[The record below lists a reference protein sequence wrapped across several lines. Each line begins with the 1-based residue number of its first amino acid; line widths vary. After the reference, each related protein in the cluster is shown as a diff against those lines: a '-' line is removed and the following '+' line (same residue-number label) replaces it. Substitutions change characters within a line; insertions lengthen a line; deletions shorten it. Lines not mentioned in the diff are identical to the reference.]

1 MWEYPIARAYADARI
16 VKIAGGSIEI
26 MKHII
31 GRQLFADNTSR
42 DKDAILNGVAGVNP
56 VLRSSSTMSPFDLSA
71 PTCSPAS
78 ASSSPAAAPA
88 WARSWRA
95 SSSRHGAAV
104 HICGRREG
112 VLQAGGDRA
121 AGERAAHGGS
131 AQYHICDVR
140 DAEQIEAMVERI
152 WAGGPLTGLVNNA
165 AANFI
170 SPSVDISPRGFA
182 AVRSTV
188 MDGALFATL
197 ACGRRWIAQGLPGSV
212 VSMLVTWVW
221 TGSAYV
227 LPSTMAKTA
236 VHAMTMSL
244 AVEWGKH
251 NIRVNAVAPG
261 PFPTESAWEKL
272 APIPKA
278 NVGAASADEV
288 PMGRFGSMHE
298 LCNLLTFLQADGCEY
313 LTGQNIAIDGGH
325 HLAAPSTFAA
335 LGKLTPRGLGRSQGA
350 GAGRAEQ
357 EKAQRS
363 AG

>member
-1 MWEYPIARAYADARI
+1 MTPSTFRADVLAGKRILITGGGTGLGKELARP
-16 VKIAGGSIEI
+16 
-26 MKHII
+26 
-31 GRQLFADNTSR
+31 F
-42 DKDAILNGVAGVNP
+42 VA
-56 VLRSSSTMSPFDLSA
+56 
-71 PTCSPAS
+71 
-78 ASSSPAAAPA
+78 
-88 WARSWRA
+88 
-95 SSSRHGAAV
+95 HGAAV
-104 HICGRREG
+104 HICGRREA
-112 VLQAGGDRA
+112 VLQAAVDELRQAAQQGGTV
-121 AGERAAHGGS
+121 AH
-131 AQYHICDVR
+131 HVCDVR
-140 DAEQIEAMVERI
+140 DAEQIEAMVDRI
-152 WAGGPLTGLVNNA
+152 WAGGALTGLVNNA

-170 SPSVDISPRGFA
+170 APSVDISPRGFA

-197 ACGRRWIAQGLPGSV
+197 ACGKRWIRDGLPGSV

-244 AVEWGKH
+244 AVEWGRH

-288 PMGRFGSMHE
+288 PMGRFGRMPE

-335 LGKLTPRGLGRSQGA
+335 LGKLTPDDWAEAKALVR
-350 GAGRAEQ
+350 GRAEQ

-363 AG
+363 TG

>member
-1 MWEYPIARAYADARI
+1 MNTAMFRPDVLSGKRILITGGGTGLGKELAR
-16 VKIAGGSIEI
+16 
-26 MKHII
+26 
-31 GRQLFADNTSR
+31 QF
-42 DKDAILNGVAGVNP
+42 VACG
-56 VLRSSSTMSPFDLSA
+56 
-71 PTCSPAS
+71 AS
-78 ASSSPAAAPA
+78 
-88 WARSWRA
+88 
-95 SSSRHGAAV
+95 V
-104 HICGRREG
+104 HICGRREA
-112 VLQAGGDRA
+112 VLQATVAELSA
-121 AGERAAHGGS
+121 AAAHGGN

-140 DAEQIEAMVERI
+140 DADQIDAMVERI
-152 WAGGPLTGLVNNA
+152 WQGGPLTGLVNNA

-197 ACGRRWIAQGLPGSV
+197 SCGKRWIAQGLPGSV

-227 LPSTMAKTA
+227 LPSVMAKTA

-244 AVEWGKH
+244 AVEWGRH

-278 NVGAASADEV
+278 NVGAASKDEV
-288 PMGRFGSMHE
+288 PMQRFGKMHE

-313 LTGQNIAIDGGH
+313 ITGQNIAIDGGH

-335 LGKLTPRGLGRSQGA
+335 LGRLTPEDWAEAKAIVR
-350 GAGRAEQ
+350 GRAEQ
-357 EKAQRS
+357 EKVQR
-363 AG
+363 GTT

>member
-1 MWEYPIARAYADARI
+1 MNTAMFRPDVLSGKRILITGGGTGLGKELAR
-16 VKIAGGSIEI
+16 
-26 MKHII
+26 
-31 GRQLFADNTSR
+31 QF
-42 DKDAILNGVAGVNP
+42 VACG
-56 VLRSSSTMSPFDLSA
+56 
-71 PTCSPAS
+71 AS
-78 ASSSPAAAPA
+78 
-88 WARSWRA
+88 
-95 SSSRHGAAV
+95 V
-104 HICGRREG
+104 HICGRREA
-112 VLQAGGDRA
+112 VLQATVAELSA
-121 AGERAAHGGS
+121 AAAHGGN

-140 DAEQIEAMVERI
+140 DADQIDAMVERI
-152 WAGGPLTGLVNNA
+152 WQGGPLTGLVNNA

-197 ACGRRWIAQGLPGSV
+197 SCGKRWIAQGLPGSV

-227 LPSTMAKTA
+227 LPSVMAKTA

-244 AVEWGKH
+244 AVEWGRH

-278 NVGAASADEV
+278 NVGAASKDEV
-288 PMGRFGSMHE
+288 PMQRFGKMHE

-313 LTGQNIAIDGGH
+313 ITGQNIAIDGGH

-335 LGKLTPRGLGRSQGA
+335 LGRLTPEDWAEAKAIVR
-350 GAGRAEQ
+350 GRAEQ
-357 EKAQRS
+357 EKAQRGT
-363 AG
+363 A

>member
-1 MWEYPIARAYADARI
+1 MTPSTFRPDVLAGKRILITGGGTGLGKELAR
-16 VKIAGGSIEI
+16 
-26 MKHII
+26 H
-31 GRQLFADNTSR
+31 F
-42 DKDAILNGVAGVNP
+42 VA
-56 VLRSSSTMSPFDLSA
+56 
-71 PTCSPAS
+71 
-78 ASSSPAAAPA
+78 
-88 WARSWRA
+88 
-95 SSSRHGAAV
+95 HGASV
-104 HICGRREG
+104 HICGRREA
-112 VLQAGGDRA
+112 VLQQAVAELRESA
-121 AGERAAHGGS
+121 LHGGT
-131 AQYHICDVR
+131 ALHHVCDVR
-140 DAEQIEAMVERI
+140 EADQIEAMVARI

-227 LPSTMAKTA
+227 LPSVMAKTA

-244 AVEWGKH
+244 AVEWGRH

-278 NVGAASADEV
+278 NVGAASAEEV
-288 PMGRFGSMHE
+288 PMQRYGRMSE

-335 LGKLTPRGLGRSQGA
+335 LGKLTPEDWAEAKAVVR
-350 GAGRAEQ
+350 GRAAQ

-363 AG
+363 TG

>member
-1 MWEYPIARAYADARI
+1 MSTSSFREDALVGKRILITGAGTGLGKELAR
-16 VKIAGGSIEI
+16 
-26 MKHII
+26 H
-31 GRQLFADNTSR
+31 FA
-42 DKDAILNGVAGVNP
+42 A
-56 VLRSSSTMSPFDLSA
+56 
-71 PTCSPAS
+71 
-78 ASSSPAAAPA
+78 
-88 WARSWRA
+88 
-95 SSSRHGAAV
+95 HGAAV
-104 HICGRREG
+104 HICGRREP
-112 VLQAGGDRA
+112 VLQQAAAELRA
-121 AGERAAHGGS
+121 TARHGGS
-131 AQYHICDVR
+131 VEHHVCDVR
-140 DAEQIEAMVERI
+140 DADQIDAMVERI
-152 WAGGPLTGLVNNA
+152 WQGGPLTGLINNA

-170 SPSVDISPRGFA
+170 SPSAEISPRGFA

-188 MDGALFATL
+188 MDGALYSTL

-278 NVGAASADEV
+278 NVGAASKDEV
-288 PMGRFGSMHE
+288 PMQRFGRMEE
-298 LCNLLTFLQADGCEY
+298 LCNLVTFLQADGCDY

-335 LGKLTPRGLGRSQGA
+335 LSRLTPEDWSEAKSLVRGK
-350 GAGRAEQ
+350 AEH
-357 EKAQRS
+357 EKSQRS
-363 AG
+363 TG

>member
-1 MWEYPIARAYADARI
+1 MNTAMFRPDVLSGKRILITGGGTGLGKELAR
-16 VKIAGGSIEI
+16 
-26 MKHII
+26 
-31 GRQLFADNTSR
+31 QF
-42 DKDAILNGVAGVNP
+42 VACG
-56 VLRSSSTMSPFDLSA
+56 
-71 PTCSPAS
+71 AS
-78 ASSSPAAAPA
+78 
-88 WARSWRA
+88 
-95 SSSRHGAAV
+95 V
-104 HICGRREG
+104 HICGRREA
-112 VLQAGGDRA
+112 VLQATVAELSA
-121 AGERAAHGGS
+121 AAAHGGN

-140 DAEQIEAMVERI
+140 DADQIDAMVERI
-152 WAGGPLTGLVNNA
+152 WQGGPLTGLVNNA

-197 ACGRRWIAQGLPGSV
+197 SCGKRWIAQGLPGSV

-227 LPSTMAKTA
+227 LPSVMAKTA

-244 AVEWGKH
+244 AVEWGRH

-278 NVGAASADEV
+278 NVGAASKDEV
-288 PMGRFGSMHE
+288 PMQRFGKMHE

-313 LTGQNIAIDGGH
+313 ITGQNIAIDGGH

-335 LGKLTPRGLGRSQGA
+335 LGRLTPEDWAEAKAIVR
-350 GAGRAEQ
+350 GRAEQ
-357 EKAQRS
+357 EKAQR
-363 AG
+363 GTT

>member
-1 MWEYPIARAYADARI
+1 M
-16 VKIAGGSIEI
+16 
-26 MKHII
+26 
-31 GRQLFADNTSR
+31 T
-42 DKDAILNGVAGVNP
+42 
-56 VLRSSSTMSPFDLSA
+56 SSSFRADVLAGKRILITGGGTGLGKEL
-71 PTCSPAS
+71 
-78 ASSSPAAAPA
+78 
-88 WARSWRA
+88 ARQFVSQ
-95 SSSRHGAAV
+95 GAAV
-104 HICGRREG
+104 HICGRRDA
-112 VLQAGGDRA
+112 VLQAAADELRA
-121 AGERAAHGGS
+121 VAQHGGS
-131 AQYHICDVR
+131 IETHICDVR
-140 DAEQIEAMVERI
+140 EAEQIEAMVERI

-170 SPSVDISPRGFA
+170 APSAEISPRGFA

-197 ACGRRWIAQGLPGSV
+197 ACGKRWIRDGLPGSV

-288 PMGRFGSMHE
+288 PMGRFGRMPE

-335 LGKLTPRGLGRSQGA
+335 LGKLTPEDWAQAKAVVR
-350 GAGRAEQ
+350 GRAEQ
-357 EKAQRS
+357 EKAHRS
-363 AG
+363 TG

>member
-1 MWEYPIARAYADARI
+1 MSVTAKKNPFREDVLSDKRILITGGGTGLGKELARAF
-16 VKIAGGSIEI
+16 VSK
-26 MKHII
+26 
-31 GRQLFADNTSR
+31 
-42 DKDAILNGVAGVNP
+42 
-56 VLRSSSTMSPFDLSA
+56 
-71 PTCSPAS
+71 
-78 ASSSPAAAPA
+78 
-88 WARSWRA
+88 
-95 SSSRHGAAV
+95 GATV
-104 HICGRREG
+104 YICGRRQA
-112 VLQAGGDRA
+112 VLDA
-121 AGERAAHGGS
+121 AVAELMQSAAHGGRVES
-131 AQYHICDVR
+131 AICDVR
-140 DAEQIEAMVERI
+140 DADQIEAMIDRF
-152 WAGGPLTGLVNNA
+152 WQDGPLTGLVNNA

-244 AVEWGKH
+244 AVEWGRH

-278 NVGAASADEV
+278 NVGAASADQV
-288 PMGRFGSMHE
+288 PLGRFGRMEE
-298 LCNLLTFLQADGCEY
+298 LCNLLTFLQSDACDY
-313 LTGQNIAIDGGH
+313 ITGTNIAIDGGH
-325 HLAAPSTFAA
+325 HLAAPSTFAE
-335 LGKLTPRGLGRSQGA
+335 LGKLTPEDWAEAKSVVRGK
-350 GAGRAEQ
+350 AEQ

>member
-1 MWEYPIARAYADARI
+1 MIPSTFRPDVLSGKRILITGGGTGLGKELAR
-16 VKIAGGSIEI
+16 
-26 MKHII
+26 
-31 GRQLFADNTSR
+31 QFA
-42 DKDAILNGVAGVNP
+42 AQG
-56 VLRSSSTMSPFDLSA
+56 
-71 PTCSPAS
+71 AS
-78 ASSSPAAAPA
+78 
-88 WARSWRA
+88 
-95 SSSRHGAAV
+95 V
-104 HICGRREG
+104 HICGRREA
-112 VLQAGGDRA
+112 VLQQAVA
-121 AGERAAHGGS
+121 ELNQTAQHGGS

-140 DAEQIEAMVERI
+140 EPEQIEAMVDRI

-170 SPSVDISPRGFA
+170 SPSIDISPRGFA

-188 MDGALFATL
+188 MDGALFSTL

-227 LPSTMAKTA
+227 LPSVMAKTA

-244 AVEWGKH
+244 AVEWGAN

-288 PMGRFGSMHE
+288 PMQRFGRMPE
-298 LCNLLTFLQADGCEY
+298 LCNLLTFLQADGCDY

-335 LGKLTPRGLGRSQGA
+335 LGKLTPEDWSEAKAIVR
-350 GAGRAEQ
+350 GRAEQ
-357 EKAQRS
+357 EKAQRA

>member
-1 MWEYPIARAYADARI
+1 MLASTFRADVLAGKRILITGGGTGLGKELARA
-16 VKIAGGSIEI
+16 
-26 MKHII
+26 
-31 GRQLFADNTSR
+31 F
-42 DKDAILNGVAGVNP
+42 VA
-56 VLRSSSTMSPFDLSA
+56 
-71 PTCSPAS
+71 
-78 ASSSPAAAPA
+78 
-88 WARSWRA
+88 
-95 SSSRHGAAV
+95 HGAAV
-104 HICGRREG
+104 HICGRREA
-112 VLQAGGDRA
+112 VLQLAVTELA
-121 AGERAAHGGS
+121 KAVQHGGRIEH
-131 AQYHICDVR
+131 HICDVR
-140 DAEQIEAMVERI
+140 EAEQIEAMVDRI
-152 WAGGPLTGLVNNA
+152 WAGGALTGLVNNA

-170 SPSVDISPRGFA
+170 APSIDISPRGFA

-188 MDGALFATL
+188 MDGALFSTL

-288 PMGRFGSMHE
+288 PMQRFGRMHE
-298 LCNLLTFLQADGCEY
+298 LCNLLIFLQADGCEY

-335 LGKLTPRGLGRSQGA
+335 LGKLTAEDWAEAKALVRA
-350 GAGRAEQ
+350 RAEQ
-357 EKAQRS
+357 EKSQRS
-363 AG
+363 TG

>member
-1 MWEYPIARAYADARI
+1 MTSSFRPDVLAGKRILITGGGTGLGKELAR
-16 VKIAGGSIEI
+16 
-26 MKHII
+26 
-31 GRQLFADNTSR
+31 QFA
-42 DKDAILNGVAGVNP
+42 
-56 VLRSSSTMSPFDLSA
+56 
-71 PTCSPAS
+71 
-78 ASSSPAAAPA
+78 
-88 WARSWRA
+88 
-95 SSSRHGAAV
+95 HQGAAV
-104 HICGRREG
+104 HICGRREA
-112 VLQAGGDRA
+112 VLEA
-121 AGERAAHGGS
+121 AVDELQTTAAHGGS

-152 WAGGPLTGLVNNA
+152 WSGGPLTGLVNNA

-236 VHAMTMSL
+236 VHAMTLSL

-251 NIRVNAVAPG
+251 DIRVNAVAPG

-288 PMGRFGSMHE
+288 PMGRFGRMHE

-335 LGKLTPRGLGRSQGA
+335 LGRLTPEDWAEAKVLVRS
-350 GAGRAEQ
+350 RAEQ
-357 EKAQRS
+357 EKAERS
-363 AG
+363 TPR

>member
-1 MWEYPIARAYADARI
+1 MSTFRTDVLAGKRILVTGGGTGLGKEIAC
-16 VKIAGGSIEI
+16 
-26 MKHII
+26 H
-31 GRQLFADNTSR
+31 FA
-42 DKDAILNGVAGVNP
+42 
-56 VLRSSSTMSPFDLSA
+56 M
-71 PTCSPAS
+71 
-78 ASSSPAAAPA
+78 
-88 WARSWRA
+88 
-95 SSSRHGAAV
+95 HGAAV

-112 VLQAGGDRA
+112 VLQGAVADIRSA
-121 AGERAAHGGS
+121 ARHGGG
-131 AQYHICDVR
+131 ADFHICDVR
-140 DAEQIEAMVERI
+140 EAEQIEAMVDRI

-170 SPSVDISPRGFA
+170 SPSTEISPRGFA

-227 LPSTMAKTA
+227 LPSVMSKTA

-244 AVEWGKH
+244 AVEWGRH

-288 PMGRFGSMHE
+288 PMQRYGRMHE

-335 LGKLTPRGLGRSQGA
+335 LGRLTPEDWA
-350 GAGRAEQ
+350 EARAAVRARADK
-357 EKAQRS
+357 EKSQRS
-363 AG
+363 TG

>member
-1 MWEYPIARAYADARI
+1 MNTAMFRPDVLSGKRILITGGGTGLGKELAR
-16 VKIAGGSIEI
+16 
-26 MKHII
+26 
-31 GRQLFADNTSR
+31 QF
-42 DKDAILNGVAGVNP
+42 VACG
-56 VLRSSSTMSPFDLSA
+56 
-71 PTCSPAS
+71 AS
-78 ASSSPAAAPA
+78 
-88 WARSWRA
+88 
-95 SSSRHGAAV
+95 V
-104 HICGRREG
+104 HICGRREA
-112 VLQAGGDRA
+112 VLQATVAELSA
-121 AGERAAHGGS
+121 AAAHGGN

-140 DAEQIEAMVERI
+140 DADQIDAMVERI
-152 WAGGPLTGLVNNA
+152 WQGGPLTGLVNNA

-188 MDGALFATL
+188 MDGALFSTL
-197 ACGRRWIAQGLPGSV
+197 SCGKRWIAQGLPGSV

-227 LPSTMAKTA
+227 LPSVMAKTA

-244 AVEWGKH
+244 AVEWGRH

-278 NVGAASADEV
+278 NVGAASKDEV
-288 PMGRFGSMHE
+288 PMQRFGKMHE

-313 LTGQNIAIDGGH
+313 ITGQNIAIDGGH

-335 LGKLTPRGLGRSQGA
+335 LGRLTPEDWAEAKAIVR
-350 GAGRAEQ
+350 GRAEQ
-357 EKAQRS
+357 EKAQR
-363 AG
+363 GTT

>member
-1 MWEYPIARAYADARI
+1 MTTPLSTFRADVLAGKRILVTGGGTGLGKELAR
-16 VKIAGGSIEI
+16 
-26 MKHII
+26 H
-31 GRQLFADNTSR
+31 F
-42 DKDAILNGVAGVNP
+42 VA
-56 VLRSSSTMSPFDLSA
+56 
-71 PTCSPAS
+71 
-78 ASSSPAAAPA
+78 
-88 WARSWRA
+88 
-95 SSSRHGAAV
+95 HGAAV
-104 HICGRREG
+104 HICGRREA
-112 VLQAGGDRA
+112 VLQGAVDELSDSAG
-121 AGERAAHGGS
+121 HGGS
-131 AQYHICDVR
+131 IGYHLCDVR
-140 DAEQIEAMVERI
+140 DADAIEAMVEKI
-152 WAGGPLTGLVNNA
+152 WHSGPLTGLVNNA

-188 MDGALFATL
+188 MDGALFSTL
-197 ACGRRWIAQGLPGSV
+197 ACGRRWIREGLPGSV

-251 NIRVNAVAPG
+251 GIRVNAVAPG
-261 PFPTESAWEKL
+261 PFPTEGAWEKL

-288 PMGRFGSMHE
+288 PMGRFGRMPE
-298 LCNLLTFLQADGCEY
+298 LCNLLTFLQADGCDY

-335 LGKLTPRGLGRSQGA
+335 LGKLTPDDWAEAKALVR
-350 GAGRAEQ
+350 GRAEQ

-363 AG
+363 TG

>member
-1 MWEYPIARAYADARI
+1 MTLSTFRADVLAGKRILITGGGTGLGKELARAF
-16 VKIAGGSIEI
+16 VSQG
-26 MKHII
+26 
-31 GRQLFADNTSR
+31 
-42 DKDAILNGVAGVNP
+42 
-56 VLRSSSTMSPFDLSA
+56 
-71 PTCSPAS
+71 AS
-78 ASSSPAAAPA
+78 
-88 WARSWRA
+88 
-95 SSSRHGAAV
+95 V
-104 HICGRREG
+104 HICGRREA
-112 VLQAGGDRA
+112 VLQGAVAELQA
-121 AGERAAHGGS
+121 AAAHGGS
-131 AQYHICDVR
+131 AEYHLCDVR
-140 DAEQIEAMVERI
+140 EAEQIEAMVERI

-170 SPSVDISPRGFA
+170 SPSTEISPRGFA

-188 MDGALFATL
+188 MDGALFSTL

-227 LPSTMAKTA
+227 LPSAMAKTA

-288 PMGRFGSMHE
+288 PMGRFGRMPE

-335 LGKLTPRGLGRSQGA
+335 LGQLTPEDWAEAKATVRA
-350 GAGRAEQ
+350 KAEQ
-357 EKAQRS
+357 EKSQRS
-363 AG
+363 TG

>member
-1 MWEYPIARAYADARI
+1 MTASTFRADVLAGKRILITGGGTGLGKELAR
-16 VKIAGGSIEI
+16 
-26 MKHII
+26 H
-31 GRQLFADNTSR
+31 F
-42 DKDAILNGVAGVNP
+42 VA
-56 VLRSSSTMSPFDLSA
+56 
-71 PTCSPAS
+71 
-78 ASSSPAAAPA
+78 
-88 WARSWRA
+88 
-95 SSSRHGAAV
+95 HGAAV
-104 HICGRREG
+104 FICGRREG
-112 VLQAGGDRA
+112 VLQAAVDELRA
-121 AGERAAHGGS
+121 AAKHGGT
-131 AQYHICDVR
+131 ADYHLCDVR
-140 DAEQIEAMVERI
+140 EAEQIEAMVDKI

-170 SPSVDISPRGFA
+170 SPSTEISPRGFA

-197 ACGRRWIAQGLPGSV
+197 ACGKRWIRDGLPGSV

-251 NIRVNAVAPG
+251 DIRVNAVAPG

-288 PMGRFGSMHE
+288 PMGRFGRMPE

-335 LGKLTPRGLGRSQGA
+335 LGKLTPEDWAEAKALVR
-350 GAGRAEQ
+350 GRAEQ

-363 AG
+363 TG